1 MLVENSVKKYFFN
14 LCLPINE
21 CSIEKSQTK
30 KVCKMMERRRE
41 INADQNQKKKVFI
54 HLEIEIFSQNEK

>member
-1 MLVENSVKKYFFN
+1 
-14 LCLPINE
+14 
-21 CSIEKSQTK
+21 
-30 KVCKMMERRRE
+30 MMERRRE